1 MNIHE
6 VNGKHESVQNF
17 CELGKD
23 AQELINAAIEARK
36 FSYSPY
42 SKFKVGAAIRVG
54 DGSII
59 SGCNV
64 ENAAYSPSIC
74 AERTAA
80 CKAIS
85 TGHSE
90 FKAAAVV
97 AFQQDSFTT
106 PCGVCR
112 QVLSEFAKE
121 DIPIYVAK
129 PSPVRVLVTSIKSLL
144 PHSFVPLPTD

>member
-1 MNIHE
+1 MNWSL
-6 VNGKHESVQNF
+6 VTSSVLYGWA
-17 CELGKD
+17 CLT
-23 AQELINAAIEARK
+23 ARGNK
-36 FSYSPY
+36 YSIFFDSPY
-42 SKFKVGAAIRVG
+42 SKFKVGAAIRVT

-85 TGHSE
+85 VGHIE
-90 FKAAAVV
+90 FKAVAVV
-97 AFQQDSFTT
+97 AFQEDSFTT

-121 DIPIYVAK
+121 DIPVYVAK
-129 PSPVRVLVTSIKSLL
+129 PSPDQVLVTSIKSLL
-144 PHSFVPLPTD
+144 PLGFVPLPTA

>member
-1 MNIHE
+1 M
-6 VNGKHESVQNF
+6 
-17 CELGKD
+17 
-23 AQELINAAIEARK
+23 
-36 FSYSPY
+36 
-42 SKFKVGAAIRVG
+42 GASIRVA
-54 DGSII
+54 DGSIV

-90 FKAAAVV
+90 FKAVAVV
-97 AFQQDSFTT
+97 AFQEDSFTT

-112 QVLSEFAKE
+112 QVLSEFVKD
-121 DIPIYVAK
+121 DIPVYVAK
-129 PSPVRVLVTSIKSLL
+129 PSPCRVLVTSIKSLL
-144 PHSFVPLPTD
+144 PYSFVPLPTD